1 VPDFAT
7 DLNREIVAFGQVADK
22 QSMTKP
28 SNHYV
33 HLIYGEDEYSVT
45 EAAKTVVDQVV
56 SEEDREFGL
65 EIVEGNART
74 SDEAAQAIMR
84 CMESLQ
90 TLSLLGG
97 VKLVWFR
104 DCTFLGDS
112 SLGRSETV
120 KERLEQFVRLIK
132 DGLSDGHQLL
142 VSAAKV
148 DKRFAFFKACVAA
161 GTVEE
166 HALAS
171 KPYQQDREGM
181 QRLVDV
187 LNEHNLEMAEP
198 VREAFHKKVGN
209 EPRQI
214 VNEVSKLAIF
224 VHGRESVSIDDVDLI
239 TSRSSSALAWD
250 LADAAG
256 ERDLPGALS
265 ILRLLLFQREPA
277 IGLVIALENR
287 YRDLIIFREALDR
300 GWLQLRGGGRP
311 SAKWT
316 ELSADATEL
325 LTGELGQAPAKVHP
339 YRLLKLVQQA
349 AQYGLNELV
358 RARRLAVLT
367 HERLV
372 TVSISEEIV
381 LELLLIRLLGGRRQ
395 A

>member
-1 VPDFAT
+1 
-7 DLNREIVAFGQVADK
+7 
-22 QSMTKP
+22 
-28 SNHYV
+28 V

-65 EIVEGNART
+65 EIVEGNAQT

-104 DCTFLGDS
+104 GCTFLGDS
-112 SLGRSETV
+112 PLGRSETI

-171 KPYQQDREGM
+171 KSYQQDREAM

-209 EPRQI
+209 ETRQI
-214 VNEVSKLAIF
+214 VNEVSKLATF

-287 YRDLIIFREALDR
+287 YRDLIICREALDR
-300 GWLQLRGGGRP
+300 GWLQLRGGRRP
-311 SAKWT
+311 SAKWD
-316 ELSADATEL
+316 ELSADVAEI
-325 LTGELGQAPAKVHP
+325 LTGELGQAPTKVHP
-339 YRLLKLVQQA
+339 YRLSKLAQQA

-381 LELLLIRLLGGRRQ
+381 LELLIIRLLGGRRQ